1 MIVYWLLVCL
11 ITMIVWIA
19 VIYEFNASR
28 KENMKKVMPLMGLG
42 TLLTV
47 IIIIAFFQNFPL

>member
-1 MIVYWLLVCL
+1 MYWLLVCL

-28 KENMKKVMPLMGLG
+28 EDNMKKMMPLMGLG